1 LKRANP
7 PHVADL
13 HALLQKSGTRKAQ
26 YWSEPMAEHSVCP
39 WWIGYVLA
47 SPIRKLLQN
56 PAGIIAPY
64 IRDGMTV
71 LEPGPGMGFFTLEIA
86 RRVGPSGHVIAV
98 DSQPQMIEGL
108 KRRARKAGVLD
119 RIEARVVPTNSMA
132 LDGLEGTVDFTFAFA
147 VVHEMPS
154 AGSFF
159 AEAAR
164 AMKHGARLLL
174 AEPAG
179 HVREAEFR
187 EELEVAAVSGLKI
200 VDRPSLMR
208 CITALLQR
216 NNPEYATPNPNLFPF
231 R

>member
-1 LKRANP
+1 M
-7 PHVADL
+7 AD
-13 HALLQKSGTRKAQ
+13 
-26 YWSEPMAEHSVCP
+26 HSVCP
-39 WWIGYVLA
+39 SWLGYVLA

-86 RRVGPSGHVIAV
+86 LRVGPSGHVIAV
-98 DSQPQMIEGL
+98 DSQTQMIEGL
-108 KRRARKAGVLD
+108 KRRARKAGLLD
-119 RIEARVVPTNSMA
+119 RIEARVVPTHSMA

-154 AGSFF
+154 AGRFF

-164 AMKHGARLLL
+164 AMKRGARLLL

-179 HVREAEFR
+179 HVKEAEFR

-200 VDRPSLMR
+200 VDRPSLKR

-216 NNPEYATPNPNLFPF
+216 E
-231 R
+231 